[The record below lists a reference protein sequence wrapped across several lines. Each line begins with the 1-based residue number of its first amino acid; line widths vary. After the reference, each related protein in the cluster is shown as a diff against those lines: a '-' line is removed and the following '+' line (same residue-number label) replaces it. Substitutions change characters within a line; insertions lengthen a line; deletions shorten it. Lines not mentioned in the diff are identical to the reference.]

1 MKTKLLQLFTV
12 LLIPLLLNGCGGGGT
27 KVSRDTTAFEKAFKS
42 APPDVQAAA
51 AKASQAFKAN
61 KLLEAGDALTEAAK
75 KGGLSQEQKDS
86 IIDLVAKIQTVMS
99 VEPDKS
105 DMRVFQS
112 VENATAAVEGR
123 APVVVG
129 VRRD

>member
-12 LLIPLLLNGCGGGGT
+12 LLIPLLLNGCGGGP
-27 KVSRDTTAFEKAFKS
+27 KVSRDTSAFEKAFKS
-42 APPDVQAAA
+42 APSDVQAAA

-86 IIDLVAKIQTVMS
+86 IIDLVARIQTIMS

-129 VRRD
+129 VRRN